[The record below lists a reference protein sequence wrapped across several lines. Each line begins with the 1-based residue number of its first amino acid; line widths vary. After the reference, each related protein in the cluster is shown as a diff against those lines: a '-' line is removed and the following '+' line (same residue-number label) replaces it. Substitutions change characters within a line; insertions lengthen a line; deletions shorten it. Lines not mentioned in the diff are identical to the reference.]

1 MVWINPG
8 AVTFGGE
15 TIEHAESV
23 TIDREAVRAVEE
35 FADGGP
41 HVVFADVPAQRV
53 RVRLVR
59 RITEAELGGIVP
71 GDLGELR
78 FRASSN
84 AGDGGSTVT
93 VAQAVVRSVT
103 HALSRSGEARQTI
116 EFVAVSEDG
125 ASDPV
130 SESAE

>member
-1 MVWINPG
+1 MVWINPS

-15 TIEHAESV
+15 AIDHAESV
-23 TIDREAVRAVEE
+23 SIDREAVRAVEE
-35 FADGGP
+35 YSDDGP

-59 RITEAELGGIVP
+59 RLTGAGLGGFVP
-71 GDLGELR
+71 GDLGALR
-78 FRASSN
+78 FRASAN

-116 EFVAVSEDG
+116 EFVAVSSDG
-125 ASDPV
+125 ATDPV